1 MKWFLLPGMVPFSLP
16 VGRSRSGGGGGPP
29 FSTFYPFFNQ
39 KEKEKFW
46 LSAPLLPPALPMYYT
61 LSPIKLK
68 TLREIKRNADDCL
81 PGRRKEKPML
91 VRVHR
96 RVCVERG
103 AAKWA
108 EKKRIKRSK
117 CKRRKKEELLAHG
130 RGGGSPTSK

>member
-1 MKWFLLPGMVPFSLP
+1 
-16 VGRSRSGGGGGPP
+16 
-29 FSTFYPFFNQ
+29 
-39 KEKEKFW
+39 
-46 LSAPLLPPALPMYYT
+46 
-61 LSPIKLK
+61 
-68 TLREIKRNADDCL
+68 
-81 PGRRKEKPML
+81 ML